1 VLRDSLI
8 LKCLE
13 FGAVAKLQAL
23 THLDEHSIGMTQKMD
38 KVAVPIKIRAIL
50 KGVVTGWND
59 RYYYHDNSW
68 WVSFG
73 ASATLMW
80 IRRWL
85 ILLMSMQIITLI
97 AAITHLIIVAAQ
109 GVGALLEK
117 AMPLLY
123 ASLAALHYV
132 WLLSEPFMYLMQ
144 GSNMFAV
151 PPRWLEVGISLLM
164 IGGIFGFLEATR
176 IVNSAV

>member
-1 VLRDSLI
+1 V

-13 FGAVAKLQAL
+13 FGAMAKLQSV

-38 KVAVPIKIRAIL
+38 KVAVPIKLRAII
-50 KGVVTGWND
+50 KGFLTGYND
-59 RYYYHDNSW
+59 RYHFHDNSW

-85 ILLMSMQIITLI
+85 LFLMGTQLVTLL
-97 AAITHLIIVAAQ
+97 AAITHLIVVATQ
-109 GVGALLEK
+109 GLGPLLEK

-123 ASLAALHYV
+123 ASLASLHYV
-132 WLLSEPFMYLMQ
+132 WLLSEPFLYLMK
-144 GSNMFAV
+144 GSNVLAV

-164 IGGIFGFLEATR
+164 IAGIFGFLEATR
-176 IVNSAV
+176 IVNSVT